1 MHRVKLG
8 IRLGGAATTVG
19 RSGARSA
26 VSFSARQRLALV
38 GVVLAVS
45 LIGLPGSFGA
55 RRVDLPARLDDAS
68 FWQMV
73 TSFSEPNGFFNS
85 DNLISNEDTFQYVIP
100 ELTRIVKPG
109 GVYVGVG
116 PDQNFTY
123 IAAVAPGMAFIPDV
137 RRGNMLVHLM
147 YKALFELSPS
157 RGAFLSRL
165 FSRAAPPGLAA
176 DATVDALMTAF
187 LAAPPDRALYQANY
201 RAITELLT
209 KRHGFAL
216 SAEDLGGIDFA
227 YSSFFAAGPRLTFVS
242 NGGGGGRNR
251 YPTYAELQT
260 ATDMTGVARSFLAT
274 DAAFKAVKTLEEKNL
289 IVPLVGNFAGPKAI
303 RQVGAYLR
311 ERGATVTTFYTSN
324 VEQYLFQDRLWDDFR
339 ANVTAL
345 PLDETSTFIRSC
357 FNNCSSPGGSRAV
370 TLLDSMPR
378 LLQDATMGR
387 VQSYWD
393 VLNHSRRP

>member
-1 MHRVKLG
+1 MLR
-8 IRLGGAATTVG
+8 ATLRTLRG
-19 RSGARSA
+19 T
-26 VSFSARQRLALV
+26 ARQRLALA
-38 GVVLAVS
+38 GVVLAVAFV
-45 LIGLPGSFGA
+45 GLPGSSVA
-55 RRVDLPARLDDAS
+55 RRADLPSRLEDAA

-85 DNLISNEDTFQYVIP
+85 DNLISNEDTYQYVIP
-100 ELTRIVKPG
+100 ELTRLVKPG

-123 IAAVAPGMAFIPDV
+123 IAAVAPSMAFIPDV

-147 YKALFELSPS
+147 YKALFELSS
-157 RGAFLSRL
+157 NRRAFLSYL
-165 FSRAAPPGLAA
+165 FSRAEPAGLAP
-176 DATVDALMTAF
+176 DATADVLMTGFAA
-187 LAAPPDRALYQANY
+187 AAPDRELYERNY

-209 KRHGFAL
+209 KRHGFTL
-216 SAEDLGGIDFA
+216 SSDDLAGIEFA
-227 YSSFFAAGPRLTFVS
+227 YSNFFSAGPHLTFVS

-251 YPTYAELQT
+251 YPTYAELQ
-260 ATDMTGVARSFLAT
+260 ASTDMAGVSRSFLAT
-274 DAAFKAVKTLEEKNL
+274 EVAFRAVKALEEKNL
-289 IVPLVGNFAGPKAI
+289 IVPLVGNFAGPRAI

-339 ANVTAL
+339 ANVAAL
-345 PLDETSTFIRSC
+345 PLDDSSTFIRSC

-378 LLQDATMGR
+378 LLQDAAAGR
-387 VQSYWD
+387 IQSYWD